1 MASLF
6 FAAALG
12 AIAGLL
18 PVYLGLVPLLFMRR
32 IPENWRSVLVSISL
46 GILLFL
52 FVEVTGEGIQL
63 AGSPGLNSLL
73 FVVGLAIGVF
83 APLSAA
89 RRGRVDAVA
98 VFGQG
103 GVAGEREKA
112 RLFTA
117 YMIAVGI
124 GMHNLGEGLAIGA
137 AYSAGELALT
147 SVLVVGF
154 ALHNGTEGF
163 GIAAPVASLP
173 LRIKEPLTMGF
184 LAGFPTILG
193 SMLGFVAYSHAIG
206 SLFFS
211 VAGGAL
217 LYVIVQLVRLAY
229 LASRTERTFLGVVLG
244 MILMYLT
251 GLLLS
256 I

>member
-1 MASLF
+1 MTSLLY
-6 FAAALG
+6 AAGLG
-12 AIAGLL
+12 AVAGLL
-18 PVYLGLVPLLFMRR
+18 PVYLGLVPLWFMKR
-32 IPENWRSVLVSISL
+32 IPESWRGLIVSISL

-52 FVEVTGEGIQL
+52 FVEVTGEGVQL

-83 APLSAA
+83 APILAA

-98 VFGQG
+98 ILDQA
-103 GVAGEREKA
+103 GVAGKREKA
-112 RLFTA
+112 RFFTA

-163 GIAAPVASLP
+163 GIVAPVASLP
-173 LRIKEPLTMGF
+173 LRIREPLAMGF

-193 SMLGFVAYSHAIG
+193 SMIGFVAYSQAIG

-217 LYVIVQLVRLAY
+217 LYVIIQLVRLAY
-229 LASRTERTFLGVVLG
+229 VASRTETTFLGVVLG

-251 GLLLS
+251 GILVS
-256 I
+256 G